1 MGNRRGCKQREADF
15 PPEMENLSIDR
26 ARPTDQDAVV
36 ALLAAQMAEHR
47 VRSET
52 EKLLQLFHR
61 ILADERSGFVLVARL
76 HSEIVAVVYVATI
89 LSVEHGGRSGW
100 LEELYVTPRQ
110 RKRGIGSALLN
121 SVIKLA
127 CELGLVA
134 LDLEVDADHQPAES
148 LYARFG
154 FRRLPRSRWVR
165 ESFLRDCS

>member
-1 MGNRRGCKQREADF
+1 
-15 PPEMENLSIDR
+15 MEHLSIDR

-36 ALLAAQMAEHR
+36 ALLAGQMAEHR

-52 EKLLQLFHR
+52 EKLLQVFHR
-61 ILADERSGFVLVARL
+61 ILADERYGFVLVARL

-89 LSVEHGGRSGW
+89 LSVEHGGRTGW
-100 LEELYVTPRQ
+100 LEELYVTPKQ
-110 RKRGIGSALLN
+110 RNRGIGSTLLN
-121 SVIKLA
+121 GVIKLA

-134 LDLEVDADHQPAES
+134 LDLEVDADHQAAES

>member
-1 MGNRRGCKQREADF
+1 
-15 PPEMENLSIDR
+15 MENLSIDR

-52 EKLLQLFHR
+52 EKLLQVFHR
-61 ILADERSGFVLVARL
+61 ILGDERSGFVLVARL

-89 LSVEHGGRSGW
+89 LSVEHGGRTGW

-165 ESFLRDCS
+165 ESFLRDCL